1 MRSATI
7 DRTTNET
14 NINLILDLDGVGK
27 GIIKT
32 NVPFFDHMVDQLT
45 FHSQIDLEL
54 RAQGDVEIDYHHTVE
69 DCGICLGKACICL
82 GKAFSEAMG
91 DKKGINR
98 YGFFLLPMDD
108 ALIRV
113 ALDFSG
119 RSFLSW
125 KVRFPTSSVGDF
137 DLELVREFFNS
148 FSTNSGATI
157 HVEMLDG
164 FNSHHISEAIFKGMG
179 KAIKMAIARDERL
192 DSIPSTKGTL

>member
-1 MRSATI
+1 MIRSAKI
-7 DRTTNET
+7 DRVTNET
-14 NINLILDLDGVGK
+14 SIKLVLDLDGLGK
-27 GIIKT
+27 GTIETGI
-32 NVPFFDHMVDQLT
+32 PFFDHMLDQLT
-45 FHSQIDLEL
+45 FHSLIDLKL
-54 RAQGDVEIDYHHTVE
+54 DAQGDVGIDCHHTVE
-69 DCGICLGKACICL
+69 DCGICLGKA
-82 GKAFSEAMG
+82 FSRALG

-125 KVRFPTSSVGDF
+125 NVRFPTSSVGAF

-148 FSTNSGATI
+148 FSINSGATI
-157 HVEMLDG
+157 HVDMLNG

-179 KAIKMAIARDERL
+179 KAIKMAITKDQRL
-192 DSIPSTKGTL
+192 DSIPSTKGSL

>member
-1 MRSATI
+1 MIRNAKI
-7 DRTTNET
+7 DRITNET
-14 NINLILDLDGVGK
+14 DIKLELDIDGSGK
-27 GIIKT
+27 STIKT
-32 NVPFFDHMVDQLT
+32 GIPFFDHMLDQFT

-54 RAQGDVEIDYHHTVE
+54 DAKGDLGIDYHHTVE
-69 DCGICLGKACICL
+69 DCGICLGT
-82 GKAFSEAMG
+82 AFSKALG

-125 KVRFPTSSVGDF
+125 NVNFPTSSVGNF

-148 FSTNSGATI
+148 FSTNSRATI
-157 HVEMLDG
+157 HVDMLNG
-164 FNSHHISEAIFKGMG
+164 FNSHHISEAVFKSMG
-179 KAIKMAIARDERL
+179 KAIKMAITKDQRL
-192 DSIPSTKGTL
+192 DSIPSTKGSL

>member
-1 MRSATI
+1 MIRSAKI
-7 DRTTNET
+7 DRVTNET
-14 NINLILDLDGVGK
+14 DIKLVLNLDGSGK
-27 GIIKT
+27 GTIKT
-32 NVPFFDHMVDQLT
+32 GIPFFDHMLDQLT
-45 FHSQIDLEL
+45 FHSQIDIEL
-54 RAQGDVEIDYHHTVE
+54 DAQGDLGIDCHHTVE
-69 DCGICLGKACICL
+69 DCGIYL
-82 GKAFSEAMG
+82 GKAFSNALG

-125 KVRFPTSSVGDF
+125 NVKFPTSSVGNF

-157 HVEMLDG
+157 HVDMING
-164 FNSHHISEAIFKGMG
+164 FNSHHIAEAIYKGVG
-179 KAIKMAIARDERL
+179 KAIKMAVTKDQRL
-192 DSIPSTKGTL
+192 NSIPSTKGRL

>member
-1 MRSATI
+1 MRSSTI
-7 DRTTNET
+7 DRITNET
-14 NINLILDLDGVGK
+14 NIKLVLNLDGAGK
-27 GIIKT
+27 GTIKT
-32 NVPFFDHMVDQLT
+32 NIPFFDHMLDQLT

-54 RAQGDVEIDYHHTVE
+54 NAQGDVEIDSHHTVE
-69 DCGICLGKACICL
+69 DCGICL

-179 KAIKMAIARDERL
+179 KAIKMAVTKDQSW
-192 DSIPSTKGTL
+192 DSIPSTKGSL

>member
-69 DCGICLGKACICL
+69 DCGICLGN
-82 GKAFSEAMG
+82 AFSEAMG
-91 DKKGINR
+91 DKKGIKR

>member
-1 MRSATI
+1 MIRNAKI

-14 NINLILDLDGVGK
+14 DINLVLNLDGSGK
-27 GIIKT
+27 STIKT
-32 NVPFFDHMVDQLT
+32 GIPFFDHMLDQFT
-45 FHSQIDLEL
+45 FHSQIDLKL
-54 RAQGDVEIDYHHTVE
+54 DAKGDLGIDYHHTVE
-69 DCGICLGKACICL
+69 DCGICLGT
-82 GKAFSEAMG
+82 AFSNALG

-125 KVRFPTSSVGDF
+125 NVKFPTSSVGNF

-148 FSTNSGATI
+148 FSTNSRATI
-157 HVEMLDG
+157 HVDMLNG
-164 FNSHHISEAIFKGMG
+164 FNSHHISEAVFKSMG
-179 KAIKMAIARDERL
+179 KAIKMAITKDQRL
-192 DSIPSTKGTL
+192 DSIPSTKGSL

>member
-1 MRSATI
+1 MIRNAKI

-14 NINLILDLDGVGK
+14 DIKLVLNLDGSGK
-27 GIIKT
+27 STIKT
-32 NVPFFDHMVDQLT
+32 GIPFFDHMLDQFT
-45 FHSQIDLEL
+45 FHSQIDLNL
-54 RAQGDVEIDYHHTVE
+54 DAKGDLGIDCHHTVE
-69 DCGICLGKACICL
+69 DCGICLGT
-82 GKAFSEAMG
+82 AFSNALA

-125 KVRFPTSSVGDF
+125 NVKFPTSSVGNF

-148 FSTNSGATI
+148 FSTNSRATI
-157 HVEMLDG
+157 HVDMLNG
-164 FNSHHISEAIFKGMG
+164 FNSHHISEAVFKSMG
-179 KAIKMAIARDERL
+179 KAIKMAITKDQRL
-192 DSIPSTKGTL
+192 DSIPSTKGSL

>member
-1 MRSATI
+1 MIRNAKI
-7 DRTTNET
+7 DRSTNET
-14 NINLILDLDGVGK
+14 NIKLVLNLDGSGK
-27 GIIKT
+27 STIKT
-32 NVPFFDHMVDQLT
+32 GIPFFDHMLDQFT

-54 RAQGDVEIDYHHTVE
+54 DAKGDLGIDYHHTVE
-69 DCGICLGKACICL
+69 DCGICLGT
-82 GKAFSEAMG
+82 AFSNALG

-125 KVRFPTSSVGDF
+125 NVKFPTSSVGNF

-148 FSTNSGATI
+148 FSTNSRATI
-157 HVEMLDG
+157 HVDMLNG
-164 FNSHHISEAIFKGMG
+164 FNSHHIAEAVFKSMG
-179 KAIKMAIARDERL
+179 KAIKMAITKDKRL
-192 DSIPSTKGTL
+192 DSIPSTKGSL

>member
-1 MRSATI
+1 MIRNAKI
-7 DRTTNET
+7 DRSTNET
-14 NINLILDLDGVGK
+14 NIKLVLNLDGSGK
-27 GIIKT
+27 STIKT
-32 NVPFFDHMVDQLT
+32 GIPFFDHMLDQFT

-54 RAQGDVEIDYHHTVE
+54 DAKGDLGIDYHHTVE
-69 DCGICLGKACICL
+69 DCGICLGT
-82 GKAFSEAMG
+82 AFSDALG

-125 KVRFPTSSVGDF
+125 NVKFPTSSVGNF

-148 FSTNSGATI
+148 FSTNSRTTI
-157 HVEMLDG
+157 HVDMLNG
-164 FNSHHISEAIFKGMG
+164 FNSHHISEAVFKSMG
-179 KAIKMAIARDERL
+179 KAIKMAITKDQRL
-192 DSIPSTKGTL
+192 DSIPSTKGSL

>member
-1 MRSATI
+1 MIRNAKI
-7 DRTTNET
+7 DRSTNET
-14 NINLILDLDGVGK
+14 NIKLVLNLDGSGK
-27 GIIKT
+27 STIKT
-32 NVPFFDHMVDQLT
+32 GIPFFDHMLDQFT

-54 RAQGDVEIDYHHTVE
+54 DAKGDLGIDYHHTVE
-69 DCGICLGKACICL
+69 DCGICLGT
-82 GKAFSEAMG
+82 AFLNALG

-125 KVRFPTSSVGDF
+125 NVKFPTSSVGNF

-148 FSTNSGATI
+148 FSTNSRATI
-157 HVEMLDG
+157 HVDMLNG
-164 FNSHHISEAIFKGMG
+164 FNSHHISEAVFKSMG
-179 KAIKMAIARDERL
+179 KAIKMAITKDQRL
-192 DSIPSTKGTL
+192 DSIPSTKGSL

>member
-1 MRSATI
+1 MIRNAKI
-7 DRTTNET
+7 DRITNET
-14 NINLILDLDGVGK
+14 NIKLVLNLDGSGK
-27 GIIKT
+27 STIKT
-32 NVPFFDHMVDQLT
+32 GIPFFDHMLDQFT

-54 RAQGDVEIDYHHTVE
+54 DAKGDLGIDCHHTVE
-69 DCGICLGKACICL
+69 DCGICLGT
-82 GKAFSEAMG
+82 AFSNALG

-125 KVRFPTSSVGDF
+125 NVKFPTSSVGNF

-148 FSTNSGATI
+148 FSTNSRATI
-157 HVEMLDG
+157 HVDMLNG
-164 FNSHHISEAIFKGMG
+164 FNSHHIAEAVFKSMG
-179 KAIKMAIARDERL
+179 KAIKMAITKDQRL
-192 DSIPSTKGTL
+192 DSIPSTKGSL

>member
-1 MRSATI
+1 MIRNAKI
-7 DRTTNET
+7 DRITNET
-14 NINLILDLDGVGK
+14 NIKLVLNLDGSGK
-27 GIIKT
+27 STIKT
-32 NVPFFDHMVDQLT
+32 GIPFFDHMLDQFT

-54 RAQGDVEIDYHHTVE
+54 DAKGDLGIDYHHTVE
-69 DCGICLGKACICL
+69 DCGICLGT
-82 GKAFSEAMG
+82 AFSDALG

-125 KVRFPTSSVGDF
+125 NVKFPTSSVGNF

-148 FSTNSGATI
+148 FSTNSRATI
-157 HVEMLDG
+157 HVDMLNG
-164 FNSHHISEAIFKGMG
+164 FNSHHISEAVFKSMG
-179 KAIKMAIARDERL
+179 KAIKMAITKDQRL
-192 DSIPSTKGTL
+192 DSIPSTKGSL

>member
-7 DRTTNET
+7 DRSTNET
-14 NINLILDLDGVGK
+14 KINLILNLDGVGK

-69 DCGICLGKACICL
+69 DCGICLGKA
-82 GKAFSEAMG
+82 FSEAMG
-91 DKKGINR
+91 DKKGIKR

-125 KVRFPTSSVGDF
+125 NVKFPTSRVGNF
-137 DLELVREFFNS
+137 DLELIREFFNS
-148 FSTNSGATI
+148 FSTTSRATI
-157 HVEMLDG
+157 HVDMLNG
-164 FNSHHISEAIFKGMG
+164 FNAHHISEAVFKSMG
-179 KAIKMAIARDERL
+179 KAIKMAISKDQRL
-192 DSIPSTKGTL
+192 DSIPSTKGVL

>member
-1 MRSATI
+1 MRSSTI
-7 DRTTNET
+7 DRITNET
-14 NINLILDLDGVGK
+14 NIKLVLNLDGAGK
-27 GIIKT
+27 GSIKT
-32 NVPFFDHMVDQLT
+32 TIPFFDHMLDQLT
-45 FHSQIDLEL
+45 FHSQIDLDL
-54 RAQGDVEIDYHHTVE
+54 NAQGDVEIDYHHTVE
-69 DCGICLGKACICL
+69 DCGICL

-125 KVRFPTSSVGDF
+125 KVRFPTNRVGDF

-179 KAIKMAIARDERL
+179 KAIKMAVTKDQSR
-192 DSIPSTKGTL
+192 DSIPSTKGSL